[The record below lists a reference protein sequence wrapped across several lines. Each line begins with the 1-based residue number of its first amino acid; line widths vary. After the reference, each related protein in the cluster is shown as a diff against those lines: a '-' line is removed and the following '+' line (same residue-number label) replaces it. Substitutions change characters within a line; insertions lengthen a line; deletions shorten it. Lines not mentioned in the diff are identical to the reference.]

1 MGSSGF
7 SPKGVNVEERT
18 ELSYAQAVARLDA
31 ILERIERGEV
41 DIDELSQLVA
51 EAADLVALLRRKIL
65 AAEMQIKT
73 ITERLEREEPLAEEK
88 GPPEEEV
95 PF

>member
-1 MGSSGF
+1 VQEKS
-7 SPKGVNVEERT
+7 
-18 ELSYAQAVARLDA
+18 ELSYAQAAARLDE
-31 ILERIERGEV
+31 ILEKIERGEV

-51 EAADLVALLRRKIL
+51 EAADLVTLLRKKIT

-73 ITERLEREEPLAEEK
+73 ITERLEREEALPQEAPKED
-88 GPPEEEV
+88 EV

>member
-1 MGSSGF
+1 M
-7 SPKGVNVEERT
+7 EERT
-18 ELSYAQAVARLDA
+18 ELSYAQAVARLDE
-31 ILERIERGEV
+31 ILEKIERGEV
-41 DIDELSQLVA
+41 DIDELSHLVA
-51 EAADLVALLRRKIL
+51 EAAGLVALLRRKIT

-73 ITERLEREEPLAEEK
+73 ITERLEREEELPAEEK

>member
-1 MGSSGF
+1 ME
-7 SPKGVNVEERT
+7 PRIEPTYT
-18 ELSYAQAVARLDA
+18 EAVARLDA

-51 EAADLVALLRRKIL
+51 EAAELVALLRRKIT
-65 AAEMQIKT
+65 AAEMQIRT
-73 ITERLEREEPLAEEK
+73 ITERLERPEEVPPE

>member
-1 MGSSGF
+1 VQDRS
-7 SPKGVNVEERT
+7 
-18 ELSYAQAVARLDA
+18 ELSYAQAAARLDE
-31 ILERIERGEV
+31 ILEKIERGEV

-51 EAADLVALLRRKIL
+51 EAADLVTLLRKKIT

-73 ITERLEREEPLAEEK
+73 ITERLEREEAL
-88 GPPEEEV
+88 PEEGPKEDEV

>member
-1 MGSSGF
+1 
-7 SPKGVNVEERT
+7 VQERS
-18 ELSYAQAVARLDA
+18 EFSYAQAAARLDE
-31 ILERIERGEV
+31 ILEKIERGEV

-51 EAADLVALLRRKIL
+51 EAADLVTLLRKKIT

-73 ITERLEREEPLAEEK
+73 ITERLERE
-88 GPPEEEV
+88 GTPPEEEGPKEDEV

>member
-1 MGSSGF
+1 M
-7 SPKGVNVEERT
+7 EERT
-18 ELSYAQAVARLDA
+18 EPTYAQAVARLDA

-51 EAADLVALLRRKIL
+51 EAAELVALLRRKIA

-73 ITERLEREEPLAEEK
+73 ITERLEREELPPEE

>member
-1 MGSSGF
+1 
-7 SPKGVNVEERT
+7 VQDRI
-18 ELSYAQAVARLDA
+18 ELSYAQALARLDE
-31 ILERIERGEV
+31 ILEKIERGKV

-51 EAADLVALLRRKIL
+51 EAADLVTLLRKKIT

-73 ITERLEREEPLAEEK
+73 ITERLEREKAL
-88 GPPEEEV
+88 PEEEGPKEDEV

>member
-1 MGSSGF
+1 MQEKS
-7 SPKGVNVEERT
+7 
-18 ELSYAQAVARLDA
+18 ELSYAQAAARLDE
-31 ILERIERGEV
+31 ILEKIERGEV

-51 EAADLVALLRRKIL
+51 EAADLVTLLRKKIT

-73 ITERLEREEPLAEEK
+73 ITERLEREEALPQEAPKED
-88 GPPEEEV
+88 EV

>member
-1 MGSSGF
+1 MPG
-7 SPKGVNVEERT
+7 PNEP
-18 ELSYAQAVARLDA
+18 SYRQAATRLDE

-41 DIDELSQLVA
+41 DIDELSALVA
-51 EAADLVALLRRKIL
+51 EAADLVTLLRKKIT

-73 ITERLEREEPLAEEK
+73 ITERLERAEEGQGK
-88 GPPEEEV
+88 EGPEEEV

>member
-1 MGSSGF
+1 MD
-7 SPKGVNVEERT
+7 ERT
-18 ELSYAQAVARLDA
+18 DLRYAEAVARLDA

-51 EAADLVALLRRKIL
+51 EAANLISLLRKKIT
-65 AAEMQIKT
+65 AAEMQIRT
-73 ITERLEREEPLAEEK
+73 ITERLEREEEAEEK
-88 GPPEEEV
+88 PPPEEV

>member
-1 MGSSGF
+1 MGQE
-7 SPKGVNVEERT
+7 KT
-18 ELSYAQAVARLDA
+18 EPTYAQAVARLDE
-31 ILERIERGEV
+31 ILEKIERGEV

-51 EAADLVALLRRKIL
+51 EAAGLVTLLRKKII

-73 ITERLEREEPLAEEK
+73 ITERLEREEEL
-88 GPPEEEV
+88 PPEAPFGEEV

>member
-1 MGSSGF
+1 ME
-7 SPKGVNVEERT
+7 PRT
-18 ELSYAQAVARLDA
+18 EPTYTEAVARLDA

-51 EAADLVALLRRKIL
+51 EAAELVALLRRKIT
-65 AAEMQIKT
+65 AAEMQIRT
-73 ITERLEREEPLAEEK
+73 ITERLERPEE

>member
-1 MGSSGF
+1 MQDRS
-7 SPKGVNVEERT
+7 
-18 ELSYAQAVARLDA
+18 ELSYAQAAARLDE
-31 ILERIERGEV
+31 ILEKIERGEV

-51 EAADLVALLRRKIL
+51 EAADLVTLLRKKIT

-73 ITERLEREEPLAEEK
+73 ITERLEREETL
-88 GPPEEEV
+88 PEEGPREDEV

>member
-1 MGSSGF
+1 MD
-7 SPKGVNVEERT
+7 KGT
-18 ELSYAQAVARLDA
+18 EPAYSQAVTRLDE
-31 ILERIERGEV
+31 ILERIEGGKV

-51 EAADLVALLRRKIL
+51 EAADLVTLLRQKIT

-73 ITERLEREEPLAEEK
+73 ITERLEREEP
-88 GPPEEEV
+88 GPADIPPEEV

>member
-1 MGSSGF
+1 MQEKS
-7 SPKGVNVEERT
+7 
-18 ELSYAQAVARLDA
+18 ELSYAQAAAKLDE
-31 ILERIERGEV
+31 ILEKIERGEV

-51 EAADLVALLRRKIL
+51 EAADLVTLLRKKIA

-73 ITERLEREEPLAEEK
+73 ITERLEREEALPQEAPKED
-88 GPPEEEV
+88 EV

>member
-1 MGSSGF
+1 
-7 SPKGVNVEERT
+7 VQERN
-18 ELSYAQAVARLDA
+18 ELSYAQAAARLDE

-51 EAADLVALLRRKIL
+51 EAADLVTLLRKKIT

-73 ITERLEREEPLAEEK
+73 ITERLEREET
-88 GPPEEEV
+88 PPEGPKEDEV

>member
-1 MGSSGF
+1 M
-7 SPKGVNVEERT
+7 EERH
-18 ELSYAQAVARLDA
+18 EPSYGQAVARLDE
-31 ILERIERGEV
+31 ILEKIERGDV

-51 EAADLVALLRRKIL
+51 EAADLVTLLRKKIT

-73 ITERLEREEPLAEEK
+73 IAERLEREGEAPAE
-88 GPPEEEV
+88 GAGPEEEV

>member
-1 MGSSGF
+1 
-7 SPKGVNVEERT
+7 VEEKT
-18 ELSYAQAVARLDA
+18 ELSYARAVARLDE
-31 ILERIERGEV
+31 ILEKIERGDV

-51 EAADLVALLRRKIL
+51 EAAALVTLLRKKIT

-73 ITERLEREEPLAEEK
+73 ITERLEREEEAPQEET
-88 GPPEEEV
+88 PPEEEV

>member
-1 MGSSGF
+1 M
-7 SPKGVNVEERT
+7 EEKT
-18 ELSYAQAVARLDA
+18 ELSYARAVARLDE
-31 ILERIERGEV
+31 ILEKIERGDV

-51 EAADLVALLRRKIL
+51 EAAELVTLLRKKIT

-73 ITERLEREEPLAEEK
+73 ITERLEREEEASQEET
-88 GPPEEEV
+88 PPEEEV

>member
-1 MGSSGF
+1 M
-7 SPKGVNVEERT
+7 EEKT
-18 ELSYAQAVARLDA
+18 ELSYARAVARLDE
-31 ILERIERGEV
+31 ILEKIERGDV

-51 EAADLVALLRRKIL
+51 EAAALVTLLRKKIT

-73 ITERLEREEPLAEEK
+73 ITERLEREEEAPQEET
-88 GPPEEEV
+88 PPEEEV

>member
-1 MGSSGF
+1 M
-7 SPKGVNVEERT
+7 EERT
-18 ELSYAQAVARLDA
+18 ELKYSQAVARLDE
-31 ILERIERGEV
+31 ILEKIERGEV

-51 EAADLVALLRRKIL
+51 EAADLVTLLRKKIT

-73 ITERLEREEPLAEEK
+73 ITERLEREEETV
-88 GPPEEEV
+88 PEEEGPKEDEV

>member
-1 MGSSGF
+1 M
-7 SPKGVNVEERT
+7 EERT
-18 ELSYAQAVARLDA
+18 ELSYTQAVARLDA

-51 EAADLVALLRRKIL
+51 EAASLVALLRKKIT

-73 ITERLEREEPLAEEK
+73 ITERLEREEEVPLEEK
-88 GPPEEEV
+88 PPPEEEV

>member
-1 MGSSGF
+1 MKDG
-7 SPKGVNVEERT
+7 T
-18 ELSYAQAVARLDA
+18 EPTYSEAAARLDG
-31 ILERIERGEV
+31 ILEKIERGDV

-51 EAADLVALLRRKIL
+51 EAADLVTLLRKKIT

-73 ITERLEREEPLAEEK
+73 ITERLEREEIPPEGK
-88 GPPEEEV
+88 QPEEEV

>member
-1 MGSSGF
+1 MQGKS
-7 SPKGVNVEERT
+7 
-18 ELSYAQAVARLDA
+18 ELTYAQAAARLDE
-31 ILERIERGEV
+31 ILEKIERGEV

-51 EAADLVALLRRKIL
+51 EAADLVTLLRKKIA

-73 ITERLEREEPLAEEK
+73 ITERLEREEAM
-88 GPPEEEV
+88 PEEEPKEDEV

>member
-1 MGSSGF
+1 M
-7 SPKGVNVEERT
+7 EERA
-18 ELSYAQAVARLDA
+18 ELKYAQAVARLDE
-31 ILERIERGEV
+31 ILEKIERGEV

-51 EAADLVALLRRKIL
+51 EAADLVTLLRKKIT

-73 ITERLEREEPLAEEK
+73 ITERLEREEAFPEEG
-88 GPPEEEV
+88 GPKEEEV

>member
-1 MGSSGF
+1 MGQG
-7 SPKGVNVEERT
+7 NEM
-18 ELSYAQAVARLDA
+18 SYTQAVARLDE

-51 EAADLVALLRRKIL
+51 EAADLVTLLRKKIT
-65 AAEMQIKT
+65 AAEIQIRT
-73 ITERLEREEPLAEEK
+73 ITERLEREEGEK
-88 GPPEEEV
+88 GPEEEV

>member
-1 MGSSGF
+1 M
-7 SPKGVNVEERT
+7 EERT
-18 ELSYAQAVARLDA
+18 ELSYAQAVARLDE
-31 ILERIERGEV
+31 ILEQIERGGV

-51 EAADLVALLRRKIL
+51 EAAKLVTFLRRKIT
-65 AAEMQIKT
+65 AAETKINEI
-73 ITERLEREEPLAEEK
+73 ITEQLEQKEEVFAEEK

>member
-1 MGSSGF
+1 M
-7 SPKGVNVEERT
+7 EEKT
-18 ELSYAQAVARLDA
+18 ELSYARAVARLDE
-31 ILERIERGEV
+31 ILEKIERGDV

-51 EAADLVALLRRKIL
+51 EAAELVTLLRKKIT

-73 ITERLEREEPLAEEK
+73 ITERLEREEEAPQEET
-88 GPPEEEV
+88 PPEEEV